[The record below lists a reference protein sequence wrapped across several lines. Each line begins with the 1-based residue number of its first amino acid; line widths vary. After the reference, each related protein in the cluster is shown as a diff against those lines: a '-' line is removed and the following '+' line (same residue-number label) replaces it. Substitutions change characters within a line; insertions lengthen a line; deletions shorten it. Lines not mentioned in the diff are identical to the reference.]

1 MKSSREIFPHGPR
14 LSRILATAFFSL
26 SAVSL
31 LLYSGLQAFYH
42 FKTQE
47 ALISSKQQ
55 IVAQNAAKTVNSF
68 IDEKFSMLEAAVWLT
83 DLSTM
88 SGEGQRQILQ
98 SLAGLRSAL
107 RGLVLLD
114 AENRI
119 LAQASRLSMEASRQ
133 LTDRLIA
140 SLAKEKPR
148 EERRISAAYID
159 SVTCEPMVAMAV
171 PVTDV
176 LADFKGTLIAE
187 VNLKFMWDI
196 VDRLKVGQTGY
207 VYVSD
212 RMGNL
217 LAFQD
222 TARVL
227 KGENVSRL
235 EPVADF
241 MRNVTSAHS
250 GRVTRYEGICG
261 STVLGTYAP
270 LKMPDWAVVTELPWQ
285 EAYRETIQDMGAA
298 VGITLSLAILAGVF
312 GIFMARRIAVPVM
325 NLTETAVR
333 ISAGERDLEAAV
345 RGPREVA
352 LLAVAFNS
360 MTAQL
365 RESLGDLEQRL
376 AELTR
381 TEESL
386 RLSEERLRLVLE
398 GTSDG
403 IWDWNIETSEAY
415 FSPRYYTMMGY
426 EPGEFPGSYDSWRQL
441 THPDD
446 VEPSERIVRRAIEEQ
461 SSFAVEFRFKAKNG
475 EWRWILGRGK
485 VVESDAAGKAV
496 RVAGSHTDITQRK
509 RAEEMLEKRVVA
521 LTQPLSDVG
530 GIAVE
535 DLLNL
540 SDIQRL
546 QDLFAKAFGVA
557 VFMTRPDGT
566 PITQPSNFTELCAE
580 IIRKTPKGEKNCHIS
595 DAMIGRH
602 NPSGPIIQPCLSAGL
617 RNAGASIAVGG
628 HHIANWLV
636 GQVRD
641 ADQKEEEILKYA
653 REIGADETAF
663 CAAYRKVPVM
673 SQEQFESTAQ
683 VLFELANQIST
694 AAYQNVQQARFI
706 TERKRAEEALRKYE
720 RIVSTSQDIMAL
732 VSRDYIYE
740 AVNESF
746 LAAHQKTREEV
757 IGRKVSEI
765 MGESVFQEM
774 IRSRLDEV
782 LSGGTVHY
790 QAPFD
795 FAGTGRR
802 IMDVKY
808 FPMLD
813 EKGRIE
819 GIVVNSR
826 DVTATRKLEEQLMQ
840 SQKIESIGTLAGG
853 VAHEIN
859 NPINGIMNYA
869 QLILDQEERDGP
881 AKEYAREILQ
891 ETERVARIV
900 RNLLTFARREK
911 RSYSQ
916 ALLSDI
922 VSAVLSLI
930 LMVMRHD
937 QIVLELSIPE
947 DLPKI
952 MCRSQQIQQVL
963 MNLMTNARDA
973 LNERYPG
980 YSPDKRLRVFAEV
993 IMKEDRRFIR
1003 TTVEDWGIG
1012 IPLEIR
1018 DRIFDPFFTT
1028 KPKEMGT
1035 GLGLS
1040 ISYGI
1045 VRDHGGELT
1054 VESEPGRTTR
1064 FHMDLPVYLPTE
1076 TNW

>member
-1 MKSSREIFPHGPR
+1 
-14 LSRILATAFFSL
+14 
-26 SAVSL
+26 
-31 LLYSGLQAFYH
+31 
-42 FKTQE
+42 
-47 ALISSKQQ
+47 
-55 IVAQNAAKTVNSF
+55 
-68 IDEKFSMLEAAVWLT
+68 
-83 DLSTM
+83 
-88 SGEGQRQILQ
+88 
-98 SLAGLRSAL
+98 
-107 RGLVLLD
+107 
-114 AENRI
+114 
-119 LAQASRLSMEASRQ
+119 MEASRQ
-133 LTDRLIA
+133 LSARLIA
-140 SLAKEKPR
+140 SLPKKKPR
-148 EERRISAAYID
+148 EERRISAVYID
-159 SVTCEPMVAMAV
+159 PVTCEPMVAMAV
-171 PVTDV
+171 PVIDV
-176 LADFKGTLIAE
+176 FADFKGTLIAE

-196 VDRLKVGQTGY
+196 VDHLKVGRTGY
-207 VYVSD
+207 VYVAD

-235 EPVADF
+235 QPVADF
-241 MRNVTSAHS
+241 MKIPTSAHS
-250 GRVTRYEGICG
+250 GRVTRYEGIRG
-261 STVLGTYAP
+261 SVVLGTYAP
-270 LKMPDWAVVTELPWQ
+270 LKTPDWAVVTELPWQ
-285 EAYRETIQDMGAA
+285 EAYRETIQDIGAA
-298 VGITLSLAILAGVF
+298 VGITLSMAILAGVF
-312 GIFMARRIAVPVM
+312 GIFMARRLAVPVM
-325 NLTETAVR
+325 NLTETASR
-333 ISAGERDLEAAV
+333 IAAGERDLEATV
-345 RGPREVA
+345 RGPREIA

-365 RESLGDLEQRL
+365 RQSLGDLEQRL

-386 RLSEERLRLVLE
+386 RLSEERLRLALE

-403 IWDWNIETSEAY
+403 IWDWNIQTGQAY

-441 THPDD
+441 LHPDD
-446 VEPSERIVRRAIEEQ
+446 VEASERVIQRAIEEH
-461 SSFAVEFRFKAKNG
+461 SSFAIEFRLKAKNG

-496 RVAGSHTDITQRK
+496 RVAGSHTDITKRK
-509 RAEEMLEKRVVA
+509 RAEEMLEKRIVA

-546 QDLFAKAFGVA
+546 QDLFAKASGVA
-557 VFMTRPDGT
+557 VLMTRPDGT

-580 IIRKTPKGEKNCHIS
+580 IIRKTPKGAKNCNVS

-602 NPSGPIIQPCLSAGL
+602 NPSGPNIQPCLSAAL
-617 RNAGASIAVGG
+617 CNAGASITVGG
-628 HHIANWLV
+628 HHIANWLI
-636 GQVRD
+636 GQVRN
-641 ADQKEEEILKYA
+641 ADQKEEEILEYA

-663 CAAYRKVPVM
+663 RAAYRKVPVM
-673 SQEQFESTAQ
+673 SQRQFENTAQ
-683 VLFELANQIST
+683 VLFELATQIST

-706 TERKRAEEALRKYE
+706 TERKQAEEALRKYE

-732 VSRDYIYE
+732 VSRNYVYE
-740 AVNESF
+740 AVNESY
-746 LAAHQKTREEV
+746 LMAHQKTREEV

-774 IRSRLDEV
+774 IRPRLDEV

-795 FAGTGRR
+795 FAGIGRR

-808 FPMLD
+808 FPMFD

-826 DVTATRKLEEQLMQ
+826 DITATRKLEEQLMQ

-869 QLILDQEERDGP
+869 QLILDQEEREGP
-881 AKEYAREILQ
+881 AREFAREILQ

-900 RNLLTFARREK
+900 RNLLTFARHEK

-930 LMVMRHD
+930 RTVMRHD

-973 LNERYPG
+973 LNERYPA

-1064 FHMDLPVYLPTE
+1064 FHMDLPVDLPAE
-1076 TNW
+1076 TDW